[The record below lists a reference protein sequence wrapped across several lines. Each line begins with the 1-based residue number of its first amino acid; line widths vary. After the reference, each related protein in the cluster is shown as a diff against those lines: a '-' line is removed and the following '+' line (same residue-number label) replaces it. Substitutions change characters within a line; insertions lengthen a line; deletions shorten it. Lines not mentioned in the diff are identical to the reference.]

1 MTKLIEML
9 QQLSELDPATCR
21 TQDYSEGPVYSIGD
35 YAFWLNSFNEFEA
48 SYKATVIRG
57 RPALAWLRDAVEAA
71 IEARGWY
78 WLINKLMLDTG
89 YRAAVRDFEDV
100 SESADDAT
108 AADALLAA
116 FVEAV
121 KAQRQ

>member
-1 MTKLIEML
+1 MMNKLIELL

-71 IEARGWY
+71 CEARGWPWTLGEDY
-78 WLINKLMLDTG
+78 SQHFAIIFTEYGK
-89 YRAAVRDFEDV
+89 YEHEADV
-100 SESADDAT
+100 S
-108 AADALLAA
+108 AAEALLAA